1 MSTQTTS
8 REFFESLYLQSDDP
22 WSFASSEYE
31 LGRYQATL
39 RALANRRYHR
49 TFEPGCSIGVLTEQL
64 ATISKYVTA
73 IDISSRAIEQAAQRC
88 RNLSHVSIKQG
99 SLPKDVPPEIFDLI
113 VFSEIGY
120 YFDEFQLEALVDR
133 LVDHMK
139 SGSVFL
145 AVHWLGSSADHILSG
160 STVHKIISASQ
171 RLIHEYREDHAKFLL
186 DTWVCK

>member
-1 MSTQTTS
+1 MSTHTTS
-8 REFFESLYLQSDDP
+8 REFFEGLYLQSDDP
-22 WSFASSEYE
+22 WCFASSEYE

-64 ATISKYVTA
+64 AVISEYVTA
-73 IDISSRAIEQAAQRC
+73 IDISSTATEQAARRC

-120 YFDEFQLEALVDR
+120 YFDEFQLGALVER

-145 AVHWLGSSADHILSG
+145 AVHWLGSSSDHILSG
-160 STVHKIISASQ
+160 STVHTIISTSQ
-171 RLIHEYREDHAKFLL
+171 KLIHEYREDHAKFLL
-186 DTWVCK
+186 DRWVCK

>member
-1 MSTQTTS
+1 MNTHTTS
-8 REFFESLYLQSDDP
+8 REFFEGLYLQSDDP
-22 WSFASSEYE
+22 WCFASSEYE

-64 ATISKYVTA
+64 ATISEYVTA
-73 IDISSRAIEQAAQRC
+73 IDISSTAIGQAARRC
-88 RNLSHVSIKQG
+88 SKLSHVSIQRG
-99 SLPKDVPPEIFDLI
+99 SLPKDIPSDIFDLI

-120 YFDEFQLEALVDR
+120 YFDQFQLEALVGR

-139 SGSVFL
+139 SRSVFL
-145 AVHWLGSSADHILSG
+145 AVHWLGSSSDHILSG
-160 STVHKIISASQ
+160 SKVHEIISVSQ

-186 DTWVCK
+186 DRWVCK